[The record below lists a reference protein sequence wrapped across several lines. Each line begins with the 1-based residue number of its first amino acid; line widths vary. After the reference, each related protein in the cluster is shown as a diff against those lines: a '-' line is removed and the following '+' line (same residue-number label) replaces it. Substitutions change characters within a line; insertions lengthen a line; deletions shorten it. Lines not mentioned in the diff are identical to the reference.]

1 MSADNELVVELPRQ
15 ARVVLVLPGDD
26 GQPPERHEV
35 RTPAVIRLG
44 DPQEVLKRHTDI
56 LPKVIITVAYTKS
69 D

>member
-1 MSADNELVVELPRQ
+1 MSADQELIIELPCQ

-44 DPQEVLKRHTDI
+44 DPNEGLKRHTNT
-56 LPKVIITVAYTKS
+56 LPKVIITVAYTKT